1 MNFGEKL
8 YYLLG
13 KKNLTQ
19 ADLARKINQ
28 KTSAIARWVTGKY
41 KPSSKNMN
49 RIAEALN
56 VSIEELISD
65 DKINKEN
72 DEIKEIKKEIA
83 VMKSEL
89 KLLKQKL
96 SKK

>member
-28 KTSAIARWVTGKY
+28 KTSAVARWATGKY
-41 KPSSKNMN
+41 KPSSINMN
-49 RIAEALN
+49 KIAKALD
-56 VSIEELISD
+56 VDVEELISD
-65 DKINKEN
+65 GHIEKSELQ
-72 DEIKEIKKEIA
+72 EIKE
-83 VMKSEL
+83 EL
-89 KLLKQKL
+89 ILIRADIDLLK
-96 SKK
+96 KKVFDK